1 MNQVDSLRF
10 HQRLLRDLFVK
21 FSTIEYQAEL
31 GRVNREKADRD
42 FDKPPVDDDDEPIDP
57 ADVPT
62 IMFTLPVDR
71 IFEVARQLAN
81 VYCVKTGFAEEIPP
95 DDIKDPVL
103 GPFLKATVPPQ
114 FALDMQPPDDGDGL
128 NSRSFTAIEG
138 VSLAER
144 IVKGVAGELG
154 FSAEARHASSNA
166 NVVRE
171 VVVEELKRAGIPVA
185 TKERSAPKRKRKE
198 RGDES

>member
-1 MNQVDSLRF
+1 M
-10 HQRLLRDLFVK
+10 
-21 FSTIEYQAEL
+21 
-31 GRVNREKADRD
+31 NREGRSRLRRAAA
-42 FDKPPVDDDDEPIDP
+42 DDDEPIDP
-57 ADVPT
+57 YEVPT

-95 DDIKDPVL
+95 DDIKDPAL

-144 IVKGVAGELG
+144 IVCWRGGELG

-171 VVVEELKRAGIPVA
+171 VVVEELKRAAFRSRRKSGRRRKANAAMKVEIVA
-185 TKERSAPKRKRKE
+185 GPELNAAWWRSV
-198 RGDES
+198 GSIQ